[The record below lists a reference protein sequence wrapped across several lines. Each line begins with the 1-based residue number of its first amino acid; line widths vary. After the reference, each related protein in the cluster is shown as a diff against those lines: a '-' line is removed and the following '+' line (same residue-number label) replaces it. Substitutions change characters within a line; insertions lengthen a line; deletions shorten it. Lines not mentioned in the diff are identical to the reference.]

1 MKIKISNPLMKFSAG
16 ISAYLM
22 SANAYAATGDSL
34 SSVSQMASSNLYQV
48 SDIISTAS
56 YVVGAGFGMAGVVA
70 LKAHSENPGQTPVSK
85 GAGRIAAGAGLVAL
99 PWVINTTFNS
109 IGITESATTGVTG
122 SSNRF

>member
-1 MKIKISNPLMKFSAG
+1 MKIKISNPLVKLSAG

-22 SANAYAATGDSL
+22 SANAYAQDSL

-99 PWVINTTFNS
+99 PWVINTAFNS
-109 IGITESATTGVTG
+109 IGTNGNETTAVGVTG